1 MNAGETFRRA
11 RGRLAAALSGEPA
24 DEPVWEEDDVEYE
37 AYDERPDL
45 RLVEARHHEFG
56 VVSVSDFEDV
66 QRVADVFRRDAPVV
80 VDLQGC
86 APDVARRVTDFCS
99 GLAYARD
106 GALRPV
112 ADHLIMLAPH
122 HVDLSGAGRSG
133 LGDSSF
139 YNQL

>member
-11 RGRLAAALSGEPA
+11 RGRLAAALGGEPA

-56 VVSVSDFEDV
+56 VVSVADFEDV
-66 QRVADVFRRDAPVV
+66 RQVADVFRREAPVM
-80 VDLQGC
+80 VDLQRC
-86 APDVARRVTDFCS
+86 PPDVARRVTDFCS
-99 GLAYARD
+99 GLAYACD

-112 ADHLIMLAPH
+112 GEHLILLAPS
-122 HVDLSGAGRSG
+122 HVDLSGGGRSG
-133 LGDSSF
+133 LGGSGF